1 MSDETSD
8 LTLETLDRDGALT
21 EAVAGLYGDSRAD
34 FLRKAAVGGAALV
47 GALALPPTTAAA
59 NDQTALLNFDL
70 TFEYLQSTFYTE
82 AERIGTIGKMKAE
95 KAFWAK
101 TLGAHERAHVAVL
114 KKVLGRNAVR
124 KPAFNFRGAT
134 ESDAKFTKTAVAMED
149 LTVALLTGQTARISS
164 PALVSALFSL
174 LTVEARHAAWA
185 RHIAGAVPVAKSIDV
200 SLPLREVDRIVRS
213 TRFIVSRPRTTAR
226 GSPRFTG

>member
-1 MSDETSD
+1 MNDE
-8 LTLETLDRDGALT
+8 LTLEALDQDGAIA
-21 EAVAGLYGDSRAD
+21 EALAGVYGDSRAD
-34 FLRKAAVGGAALV
+34 FLRKGVFGGAALL
-47 GALALPPTTAAA
+47 GALALPSDAYAKTSDTAV
-59 NDQTALLNFDL
+59 LNFDL

-82 AERIGTIGKMKAE
+82 AERIGTIGKMTRE

-114 KKVLGRNAVR
+114 KKVLGRDAVS

-149 LTVALLTGQTARISS
+149 LTVALLTGQTERIKSRG
-164 PALVSALFSL
+164 LVSALFSL

-185 RHIAGAVPVAKSIDV
+185 RHIVGTVPIRQSLDRP
-200 SLPLREVDRIVRS
+200 LPLSRVDRIVDS
-213 TRFIVSRPRTTAR
+213 TRFIAARPRVTSR
-226 GSPRFTG
+226 RSPRFTG

>member
-1 MSDETSD
+1 VSDG
-8 LTLETLDRDGALT
+8 LTLEALDRDGAIG
-21 EAVAGLYGDSRAD
+21 EALAGVYGDSRAD
-34 FLRKAAVGGAALV
+34 FLRKAAFGGAALL
-47 GALALPPTTAAA
+47 GALALPSDAYAKTSDTAV
-59 NDQTALLNFDL
+59 LNFDL

-82 AERIGTIGKMKAE
+82 AERIGTIGKMTKE

-114 KKVLGRNAVR
+114 KKVLGRDAVS

-149 LTVALLTGQTARISS
+149 LTVALLTGQTERIKSRG
-164 PALVSALFSL
+164 LVSALFSL

-185 RHIAGAVPVAKSIDV
+185 RHIVGTVPIRQSLDRP
-200 SLPLREVDRIVRS
+200 LPLSRVDRIVDS
-213 TRFIVSRPRTTAR
+213 TRFIAARPRVTSR
-226 GSPRFTG
+226 RRPRFTG